1 MSPSYVQS
9 AVPPFP
15 HQSRLFHSSCF
26 FSLPP
31 LPPSPSLS
39 LHFLTPSAPAAVSFT
54 LGLYSEWLHAWLTH
68 SWTPLCQWR
77 TLDVSNAI
85 SSHKHTLPA
94 RINNRERAAL
104 SCRWTLNMQEM
115 PSAFVCSE
123 KQLNFHFILNIW
135 KDVTKRWR
143 MWINTKHLVR
153 FLIIQAVGRGLLWFL
168 TSFKTPRCNWVL
180 LLNSWQT
187 TRQTSFSQH
196 QLLGQNIV
204 IISCEWLSGRRKEEE
219 VKPYKSCLQVTRSD
233 ATWDK
238 SMQERVTKKRKTS
251 VRGGEK
257 AHTPKLLNKGCIKW
271 QIFCQIYHDYNILW
285 P

>member
-1 MSPSYVQS
+1 MLQ
-9 AVPPFP
+9 
-15 HQSRLFHSSCF
+15 
-26 FSLPP
+26 
-31 LPPSPSLS
+31 
-39 LHFLTPSAPAAVSFT
+39 
-54 LGLYSEWLHAWLTH
+54 
-68 SWTPLCQWR
+68 
-77 TLDVSNAI
+77 
-85 SSHKHTLPA
+85 
-94 RINNRERAAL
+94 
-104 SCRWTLNMQEM
+104 
-115 PSAFVCSE
+115 
-123 KQLNFHFILNIW
+123 
-135 KDVTKRWR
+135 KRWR
-143 MWINTKHLVR
+143 LWIYTKHLVR

-285 P
+285 QKKNKNARWTKQCEEICFGSYTWEQLWHLLHPKIFTSSFAHSLTICKTSLMSVFLLQLTERQNKTKQKNRPRQR